1 MAKRPSLST
10 PIVKSLFAYSGNQCA
25 MPTCVNPLVDKS
37 GTILGKIAHICSASP
52 GGARHEKSMTET
64 ERHSAPNLFIVCGAC
79 HDIIDDPNNEADYPA
94 PLLRKYKK
102 QHEDRF
108 RKAERQL
115 IEQFVDATQINQP
128 VYPKTLK
135 AYGKGL
141 EKEDIARELK
151 EISGFIDSL
160 RELPLKERQFAIN
173 LAERMNRNGTD
184 ELDAHTVLS
193 AFNIGVSKFK
203 TMVRIIEEHGL
214 GHISERDFDK
224 AAVVLNEAWLKIFAY
239 CKEQDIPP
247 EDMFID
253 LNFGLLD
260 KNDGS

>member
-25 MPTCVNPLVDKS
+25 MPTCVNSLVDAS

-52 GGARHEKSMTET
+52 GGTRYDKSMTEA
-64 ERHSAPNLFIVCGAC
+64 ERHSASNLFIVCGAC
-79 HDIIDDPNNEADYPA
+79 HDIVDDPNNEAAYPA

-115 IEQFVDATQINQP
+115 IAQFVDATQINQP

-135 AYGKGL
+135 VYGAEL
-141 EKEDIARELK
+141 EASGVARELK
-151 EISGFIDSL
+151 EISAFIDSL
-160 RELPLKERQFAIN
+160 KELPLNERQFAIK
-173 LAERMNRNGTD
+173 LAERMDRNGVD
-184 ELDAHTVLS
+184 ELDAHATLS
-193 AFNIGVSKFK
+193 AFRIGQSKFK
-203 TMVRIIEEHGL
+203 TMMSIIENNNL
-214 GHISERDFDK
+214 GHIAERGFNQY
-224 AAVVLNEAWLKIFAY
+224 AVVLREEWLKVYAY
-239 CKEQDIPP
+239 CREENIPP
-247 EDMFID
+247 EDVFID

-260 KNDGS
+260 EH